1 MKVNIY
7 IIQKA
12 SDKKKRKH
20 KTELYGINNF
30 CSNNA
35 IKITEK
41 IDNSSIKIQCPQYRE
56 LSDEEL
62 TSKERKESDEDIS
75 DDRYLQYHSL
85 LENNE
90 LNYRI
95 KVTTSSN
102 RKKHKPKN
110 DSISHS
116 ASTDTNI
123 I

>member
-1 MKVNIY
+1 M
-7 IIQKA
+7 
-12 SDKKKRKH
+12 
-20 KTELYGINNF
+20 
-30 CSNNA
+30 
-35 IKITEK
+35 
-41 IDNSSIKIQCPQYRE
+41 
-56 LSDEEL
+56 

-102 RKKHKPKN
+102 RKKHKPKK